1 MDIPVLIDGRNVTAL
16 VDTGAD
22 YSIISGK
29 LASLLKKVIMP
40 WTGSHVRT
48 AGGHVVTPLGVCTAR
63 LQIRSSTFLVS
74 SLVLRECSREL
85 ILGMDFLRETS
96 G

>member
-74 SLVLRECSREL
+74 SREL